1 MKLAE
6 SGLEL
11 VACGSSG
18 AYMPTFGTWEK
29 TVLTKAYENL
39 TSSPAMPTT
48 STAAIKPG
56 PPPPCRTSWPL
67 PKT

>member
-29 TVLTKAYENL
+29 TVLTKL
-39 TSSPAMPTT
+39 TRISLRLL
-48 STAAIKPG
+48 
-56 PPPPCRTSWPL
+56 PCLLLRPR
-67 PKT
+67 P